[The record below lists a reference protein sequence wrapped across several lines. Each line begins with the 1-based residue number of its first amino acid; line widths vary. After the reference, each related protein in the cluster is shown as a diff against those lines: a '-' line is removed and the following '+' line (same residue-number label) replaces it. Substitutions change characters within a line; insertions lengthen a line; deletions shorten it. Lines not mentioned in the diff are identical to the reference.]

1 MRTSPSI
8 TGIDLMGSIALNTFP
23 IVGEGPFGSSEQ
35 DILSEHRSDAADVL
49 LIREHVVSGD
59 TLSGCD

>member
-1 MRTSPSI
+1 
-8 TGIDLMGSIALNTFP
+8 MGSIALNTFP